1 MADSVEFEYL
11 NDPPSERARMILDII
26 NNFIQ
31 HTPDLSAQDTLD
43 QMLGHREG
51 TAGQVVLAQSE
62 ERYLTWECWNDKL
75 RFDGPLAFM
84 HKLGFDFMDDHM
96 VVDWGRALQAAPVLP
111 PRYALRLR
119 ELEKFMGVPI
129 NDGHGIADLWAND
142 VPEAAEFTAR
152 CLRCFELRALR
163 QWLLA
168 SDEPRVCDGLVAR
181 VYIELCDEQ
190 AEPLEPGQP
199 EDDRILALAAQNEQ
213 A

>member
-1 MADSVEFEYL
+1 MADNVEFEYL
-11 NDPPSERARMILDII
+11 NDPPSERARMIAQII
-26 NNFIQ
+26 SNVMQ
-31 HTPDLSAQDTLD
+31 CVSGDLSAQETLNG
-43 QMLGHREG
+43 MLGCEG
-51 TAGQVVLAQSE
+51 TTDRVVLAEPE

-84 HKLGFDFMDDHM
+84 RKLGFDFMDDHM
-96 VVDWGRALQAAPVLP
+96 DIDWGRALQAAPVLP

-190 AEPLEPGQP
+190 AELLEPGQP
-199 EDDRILALAAQNEQ
+199 EDDRILALAAQKEQ